1 MKTLATVA
9 TMASIAALAACGGGS
24 SGENTPV
31 VMDAPAPSQVRVIDA
46 DTVDIDGVRFRLF
59 GIDAPESAQT
69 CRTWGRIWDC
79 GAVATEVLMSR
90 VEGMS
95 CEGSETDRYGRMI
108 GVCGSGGEDL
118 NAWLVANGW
127 ALAYRQ
133 YSEDYVNE
141 EEQARS
147 NKRGM
152 HRGEFIEPWRWRQGE
167 RMEEEDTFA
176 PITSGQ
182 LNVDALVDRM
192 LRGNDPDVY
201 GHSLD
206 GSVFGIVD
214 DAAAF
219 SFGDWP
225 GTDPSGTGGGVWE
238 GVLVGLDTRTRERI
252 EGDALIEIDDFARP
266 EVDISFTGI
275 EDMRGGARA
284 DLKWEALPV
293 GAWRLSDSGHG
304 RLDQRPVLRK
314 RPRRSGRHLR
324 TRSVDGGLRRFA
336 LMGPVIGYPH
346 RKRSAR
352 IKTTLTRHSVE
363 AHAPAGRLFIAW
375 GDRLSRASA
384 SEDQPCGTK
393 TFVVNYRSGS
403 GDRSVPHQRVTP
415 GSFGCIT
422 PGQPPAHGQGRARS
436 TASFFGPRL
445 PASPPPRP
453 EDVGR
458 RPARR

>member
-1 MKTLATVA
+1 MKTLATLA
-9 TMASIAALAACGGGS
+9 TMALMAACGGGS
-24 SGENTPV
+24 GGGNTPA
-31 VMDAPAPSQVRVIDA
+31 VMDAPAPSQVRVFDA

-59 GIDAPESAQT
+59 GIDAPESVQT
-69 CRTWGRIWDC
+69 CRAWGRAWDC
-79 GAVATEVLMSR
+79 GAVATEALMSR
-90 VEGMS
+90 AEGMS
-95 CEGSETDRYGRMI
+95 CEGSDTDRYGRTI
-108 GVCGSGGEDL
+108 GVCGSDGEDL

-176 PITSGQ
+176 AITSGQ
-182 LNVDALVDRM
+182 LNVDVLVDRM
-192 LRGNDPDVY
+192 LRGNDPNVY

-225 GTDPSGTGGGVWE
+225 RTNPSETGGGVWE

-284 DLKWEALPV
+284 DLKWEDLPV
-293 GAWRLSDSGHG
+293 AHGAFQTRDMVGSIEG
-304 RLDQRPVLRK
+304 RFY
-314 RPRRSGRHLR
+314 GRHHGEAGA
-324 TRSVDGGLRRFA
+324 V
-336 LMGPVIGYPH
+336 
-346 RKRSAR
+346 AR
-352 IKTTLTRHSVE
+352 
-363 AHAPAGRLFIAW
+363 GR
-375 GDRLSRASA
+375 
-384 SEDQPCGTK
+384 
-393 TFVVNYRSGS
+393 
-403 GDRSVPHQRVTP
+403 
-415 GSFGCIT
+415 
-422 PGQPPAHGQGRARS
+422 
-436 TASFFGPRL
+436 
-445 PASPPPRP
+445 
-453 EDVGR
+453 
-458 RPARR
+458 